1 MKGVLIRSGFHCLNQ
16 ELRLRRAKSA
26 ETKTGIVF
34 VQLPVFHM
42 NNGESFVGLMA
53 EWDDLVK
60 DDDQFEFRIK
70 AKSLVDDNT
79 HFFPFTRTF
88 GAVVSPSG
96 VCFMSWRWF
105 ELNTAVK
112 TAVNYEDLVLP
123 AQREQLRKEIY
134 RLASSDDP
142 LENGE
147 IVSFRRNLK
156 G

>member
-1 MKGVLIRSGFHCLNQ
+1 MKGALIRSCLSCLNQ
-16 ELRLRRAKSA
+16 ELLLRRAKSA
-26 ETKTGIVF
+26 GAKTGIVF

-60 DDDQFEFRIK
+60 DDDQFEFRIR
-70 AKSLVDDNT
+70 ARPLVNDDT
-79 HFFPFTRTF
+79 HFFPLTRTF
-88 GAVVSPSG
+88 GAVVGPSG

-123 AQREQLRKEIY
+123 AQREQLRKEIH
-134 RLASSDDP
+134 RLADSDDQ
-142 LENGE
+142 LENGA
-147 IVSFRRNLK
+147 VVPFRRNLK